1 MFFVTIKEVLKIS
14 YYQTVFPLDEFD
26 SRRNKVYDAI
36 GKSVAVVQ
44 GASATGAFDLF
55 RQTNEFYY
63 LCGVEVP
70 HAYLRLDG
78 HNRSTTLYLPQ
89 RDPKQERSEGP
100 QLNSSDPESA
110 VRLTGVDDVKP
121 LEALGQD
128 ILNAIGVYTPMAP
141 AEGREACRDTLIHAK
156 RLRDSDPWDRRPSTE
171 KLFQEKLAAICSNAT
186 FCDLSPIL
194 DQLRLIKS
202 PREIALMRTAGE
214 LTENA
219 IKDAIRI
226 TRPGLVEFE
235 LAAIAD
241 YRFLRSGARG
251 PGYRPIVASGA
262 NIWNAHYYR
271 NQSVLLDGDLI
282 LMDYAPDCDCYT
294 SDIGRMWP
302 VNSRYSPL
310 QRELYGFVV
319 EYHKALLKTIRP
331 NVLVSQL
338 AREAAEAIRP
348 KWSTWPWSKP
358 TYRDAAKAMIESE
371 VAFTHPVGMAVH
383 DVGSYRLEPLKE
395 GLVFALDPQL
405 WVTDEQ
411 IYIRVE
417 DTVVVTKIAVESLTC
432 GAPLELDAV
441 ESLMR
446 SQTIDPHSK

>member
-1 MFFVTIKEVLKIS
+1 MRGSAIT
-14 YYQTVFPLDEFD
+14 YYQTVFPTEEFNA
-26 SRRNKVYDAI
+26 RRNKVYDEI
-36 GKSVAVVQ
+36 DTSVAVLQ

-55 RQTNEFYY
+55 RQTNEFHY
-63 LCGVEVP
+63 LSGVEVP

-78 HNRSTTLYLPQ
+78 RSRSTTLYLPQ
-89 RDPKQERSEGP
+89 RDLKQERSEGP
-100 QLNSSDPESA
+100 QLNSSDPEFA
-110 VRLTGVDDVKP
+110 VRVTGVDHVKP
-121 LEALGQD
+121 LAELGSD
-128 ILNAIGVYTPMAP
+128 LLNTTCIFTPLAP
-141 AEGREACRDTLIHAK
+141 AEGREACRDTLLHAMH
-156 RLRDSDPWDRRPSTE
+156 LRGADPWDRRPSTE
-171 KLFQEKLAAICSNAT
+171 QLFREKLAAICTNAT
-186 FCDLSPIL
+186 FRDLSPIL

-202 PREIALMRTAGE
+202 PREIALMRTTGE
-214 LTENA
+214 LTA
-219 IKDAIRI
+219 DAVIDAMKL
-226 TRPGLVEFE
+226 TRPGLIEFE

-271 NQSVLLDGDLI
+271 NQSTLRDGDLI

-319 EYHKALLKTIRP
+319 EYHKILLETIRP
-331 NVLVSQL
+331 QVLVSQL

-348 KWSTWPWSKP
+348 KWSSWPWSK
-358 TYRDAAKAMIESE
+358 TAYREAAKAMIESE

-383 DVGSYRLEPLKE
+383 DVGSYRAEPLKQ

-405 WVTDEQ
+405 WVADEQ

-417 DTVVVTKIAVESLTC
+417 DTVVVTESGLESLTRR
-432 GAPLELDAV
+432 APLELDAV
-441 ESLMR
+441 ELLVGAQSNAAYL
-446 SQTIDPHSK
+446 

>member
-1 MFFVTIKEVLKIS
+1 
-14 YYQTVFPLDEFD
+14 
-26 SRRNKVYDAI
+26 
-36 GKSVAVVQ
+36 VVQ

-55 RQTNEFYY
+55 RQTNEFHY

-70 HAYLRLDG
+70 HGYLRLDG
-78 HNRSTTLYLPQ
+78 INRLTTLYLPQ
-89 RDPKQERSEGP
+89 KDYKQEKSEGP
-100 QLNSSDPESA
+100 QLNSSDPETA
-110 VRLTGVDDVKP
+110 VRVTGVDHVKP
-121 LEALGQD
+121 LEGLEPD
-128 ILNAIGVYTPMAP
+128 LLNATCVYTPLAP
-141 AEGREACRDTLIHAK
+141 AEGREACRDTLLHAMH
-156 RLRDSDPWDRRPSTE
+156 LRNADPWDRRPSTE
-171 KLFQEKLAAICSNAT
+171 ALFQSKLAAVCSNAM

-202 PREIALMRTAGE
+202 PREIKIMRTAGE
-214 LTENA
+214 LTANA
-219 IKDAIRI
+219 IIDAIRI
-226 TRPGLVEFE
+226 TRPGLIEFE

-271 NQSVLLDGDLI
+271 NQSTLRNGDLI

-302 VNSRYSPL
+302 VNSRYSPV

-319 EYHKALLKTIRP
+319 EYQKVLLETIRP
-331 NVLVSQL
+331 GVLVSQL
-338 AREAAEAIRP
+338 AHEAASAMRP
-348 KWSTWPWSKP
+348 KWSSWPWSKQS
-358 TYRDAAKAMIESE
+358 YRVAAEAMIESE

-383 DVGSYRLEPLKE
+383 DVGHYRQEPLKQ

-405 WVTDEQ
+405 WVKDEE

-417 DTVVVTKIAVESLTC
+417 DTVVVTETGAESLTRL
-432 GAPLELDAV
+432 APLELDEI
-441 ESLMR
+441 ESLIG
-446 SQTIDPHSK
+446 SQARDSYL

>member
-1 MFFVTIKEVLKIS
+1 M
-14 YYQTVFPLDEFD
+14 
-26 SRRNKVYDAI
+26 
-36 GKSVAVVQ
+36 Q

-78 HNRSTTLYLPQ
+78 RSRSTTLYLPQ
-89 RDPKQERSEGP
+89 RDLKQERSEGP

-110 VRLTGVDDVKP
+110 VRVTGVDSVKT
-121 LEALGQD
+121 LEELGPD
-128 ILNAIGVYTPMAP
+128 LLNATCVYTPMAP
-141 AEGREACRDTLIHAK
+141 AEGREACRDTLLHAMH
-156 RLRDSDPWDRRPSTE
+156 LRDSDPWDRRPSTE
-171 KLFQEKLAAICSNAT
+171 KLFQRKLAEVCSNAT

-214 LTENA
+214 LTA
-219 IKDAIRI
+219 DAII
-226 TRPGLVEFE
+226 DSIKLTRPGLAEFE

-241 YRFLRSGARG
+241 YRFLKSGARG

-271 NQSVLLDGDLI
+271 NQSTLRDGDLK
-282 LMDYAPDCDCYT
+282 LMDFAPDCDCYT

-302 VNSRYSPL
+302 VNARYSPL

-319 EYHKALLKTIRP
+319 EYHKVLLETIRP
-331 NVLVSQL
+331 GVLVSQS
-338 AREAAEAIRP
+338 ANEAAAAIRP
-348 KWSTWPWSKP
+348 KWSSWPWSKP
-358 TYRDAAKAMIESE
+358 AYRDAAKAMIESE

-383 DVGSYRLEPLKE
+383 DVGSYRSEPLKQ

-417 DTVVVTKIAVESLTC
+417 DTVVLTETGVESLTRR
-432 GAPLELDAV
+432 APLELDAV
-441 ESLMR
+441 ESLVG
-446 SQTIDPHSK
+446 SLSNNPHL